1 MLRGYRHK
9 GYSIVLRLIPLLMTS
24 YELGFGSYLLCA
36 DKNLI
41 AGRFLISLGSITFAL
56 FCVVATSMRQIEGF
70 ARVWYFPA
78 MAYSFALGVCVWA
91 IVILAKSK
99 SASAVVSGHMALG
112 AGMIALCVST
122 IALTSRHFLHIAAN
136 NLHRA
141 DSSDIDP
148 KSYTRRGVLLLTSIP
163 ACVSLCGFIYAIYSM
178 VLSNVSEKLGG
189 HALVAQSFVCLS
201 LTFIVYVLARQMN
214 NTFLKKF
221 KWRFSIYVIING
233 LINIIWG
240 VCVLCFRTRAFTTP
254 GFGMIALGLVCISI
268 SGKAHRVVGSWKGV
282 SELAY
287 FAAYF
292 PVFAGLCGLFLSII
306 LFSTSINH
314 PFCLDAA
321 YAVSGLSAVCVAIY
335 GIVAIPAV
343 DPTSF

>member
-1 MLRGYRHK
+1 MLRGYQHK
-9 GYSIVLRLIPLLMTS
+9 GYSFVLRLIPLLMTS

-36 DKNLI
+36 DKNII

-70 ARVWYFPA
+70 THVWYFPA
-78 MAYSFALGVCVWA
+78 AAYSFALAICIWA
-91 IVILAKSK
+91 IVILATGS
-99 SASAVVSGHMALG
+99 SAADIVSGHMALG

-122 IALTSRHFLHIAAN
+122 IALTSRHFLHISAN
-136 NLHRA
+136 SLHRT
-141 DSSDIDP
+141 DSSIDAS
-148 KSYTRRGVLLLTSIP
+148 SYTRRGVLLLASIP
-163 ACVSLCGFIYAIYSM
+163 ACVSLAGFCYAIYSM
-178 VLSNVSEKLGG
+178 VLHATPEKLGG

-201 LTFIVYVLARQMN
+201 LSFIVYILARQMN

-221 KWRFSIYVIING
+221 KWRFSVYVIING
-233 LINIIWG
+233 LVDIIWG
-240 VCVLCFRTRAFTTP
+240 ICVLCTRPQAFITP
-254 GFGMIALGLVCISI
+254 GFGMIALGMVCISI

-292 PVFAGLCGLFLSII
+292 PVFAGLGGLFLSII
-306 LFSTSINH
+306 LFSVSTRF
-314 PFCLDAA
+314 PAYLDAA
-321 YAVSGLSAVCVAIY
+321 YTVSGLSAVCVAIY

>member
-1 MLRGYRHK
+1 
-9 GYSIVLRLIPLLMTS
+9 MTS
-24 YELGFGSYLLCA
+24 YELAFGSYLLCA

-70 ARVWYFPA
+70 TRVWYFPA
-78 MAYSFALGVCVWA
+78 VAYSFALGICIWA
-91 IVILAKSK
+91 IIILATGS
-99 SASAVVSGHMALG
+99 SADDIVSGHMALG

-122 IALTSRHFLHIAAN
+122 IALTSRHFLHISAN
-136 NLHRA
+136 SLHRA
-141 DSSDIDP
+141 DSSIDSS
-148 KSYTRRGVLLLTSIP
+148 SYTRHGVLLLASIP
-163 ACVSLCGFIYAIYSM
+163 ACVSLAGFCYAIYSM
-178 VLSNVSEKLGG
+178 ALRSTPEKLGG

-201 LTFIVYVLARQMN
+201 LTFIVYILARQMN

-221 KWRFSIYVIING
+221 KWRFSVYVVING
-233 LINIIWG
+233 LVDIIWG
-240 VCVLCFRTRAFTTP
+240 ICVLCLRPSAFITP
-254 GFGMIALGLVCISI
+254 GFGMIALGMVCISI

-292 PVFAGLCGLFLSII
+292 PVFAGLGGLFLSII
-306 LFSTSINH
+306 LFSVSTRFPVYLN
-314 PFCLDAA
+314 AA
-321 YAVSGLSAVCVAIY
+321 YAVSGLAAVCVAIY

-343 DPTSF
+343 DPSSF